1 MANKDDFFK
10 NMVSND
16 LGKYGQDNPCPMS
29 LTIVEGK
36 LWRHYELG
44 AIYGFVV
51 YNRFETYNG
60 SETEWW
66 GIASI
71 QEDDEYW
78 FVSDCSMNMAAFWI
92 EAVNKTWQRMVK
104 WTKEHLREGWMP
116 GANLSNPNE
125 YKRLVIKPIVPEI
138 VDWASNE
145 EPDNAVLGTKFSIIN
160 DAE

>member
-1 MANKDDFFK
+1 MIELK
-10 NMVSND
+10 NFVEKD
-16 LGKYGQDNPCPMS
+16 LGKYGQNNPCPMS

-51 YNRFETYNG
+51 YNRFETYG
-60 SETEWW
+60 SKEWW

-71 QEDDEYW
+71 QEDDENW
-78 FVSDCSMNMAAFWI
+78 FVSDCSMNMSAFWI

-104 WTKEHLREGWMP
+104 WTKEHIREGWMP

-125 YKRLVIKPIVPEI
+125 YKRLVIKPIVPEVI
-138 VDWASNE
+138 NWAPNE
-145 EPDNAVLGTKFSIIN
+145 VPDNDVLGTKFSIIKEN
-160 DAE
+160 

>member
-1 MANKDDFFK
+1 MIELK
-10 NMVSND
+10 NFVEKD

-29 LTIVEGK
+29 LTIVEGR

-60 SETEWW
+60 SSKEWW

-78 FVSDCSMNMAAFWI
+78 FVSDCSMNMSAFWI
-92 EAVNKTWQRMVK
+92 EAINKTWQRMVK
-104 WTKEHLREGWMP
+104 RTKEHLREGWMP

-125 YKRLVIKPIVPEI
+125 YKRLVIKPIVSEVINWPP
-138 VDWASNE
+138 NE
-145 EPDNAVLGTKFSIIN
+145 EPDNAVLGTKFSIIKEN
-160 DAE
+160 

>member
-1 MANKDDFFK
+1 MIELK
-10 NMVSND
+10 NFVEKD

-60 SETEWW
+60 SKEWW

-78 FVSDCSMNMAAFWI
+78 FVSDCSMNMSAFWI

-138 VDWASNE
+138 VDWAPNE
-145 EPDNAVLGTKFSIIN
+145 EPDNYVLGTKFSMIKE
-160 DAE
+160 D